1 LSRHERFS
9 PKQSKANAAV
19 VCEIIAGEMWKWWER
34 ERERESERESMCVCV
49 CGWGRRTLNCT
60 PTGCAWQALLLQQSM
75 CVQCLLLLLQSCES
89 QLLLLLLSL
98 CLCLSH
104 RRNDTSH
111 AAAFVSVDV
120 DSSCDEREEIYID
133 RQIQFLQ

>member
-1 LSRHERFS
+1 
-9 PKQSKANAAV
+9 V
-19 VCEIIAGEMWKWWER
+19 
-34 ERERESERESMCVCV
+34 CVCV
-49 CGWGRRTLNCT
+49 CVCVCVWGRRTLNCT

-89 QLLLLLLSL
+89 QLLLLLLLSLCL

-120 DSSCDEREEIYID
+120 DSSCDERRDIHRQTDTVLAVAYRLLYSIAKLAGRMYVPTMEEKGN
-133 RQIQFLQ
+133 